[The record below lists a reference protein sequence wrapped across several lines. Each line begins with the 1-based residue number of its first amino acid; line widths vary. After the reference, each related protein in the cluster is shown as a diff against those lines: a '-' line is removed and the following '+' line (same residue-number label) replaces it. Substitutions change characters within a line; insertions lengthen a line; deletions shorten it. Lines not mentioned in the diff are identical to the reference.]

1 MSMPIQ
7 LPLGID
13 SFEKLQKEG
22 YYYIDKTDF
31 IARLLQDKFEV
42 NLITRPRRFGKTLT
56 MSMLEAFF
64 DISRKDLSVFENL
77 SIGKNAALCQ
87 QWQNQFPVVFL
98 TLKSVEANTYEDAY
112 ELLKILISDVCKKYS
127 CLESSSRIDSDDL
140 SCFRKLKARQGS
152 PAEIKDSLYLLMR
165 MMYAHYGKPVIL
177 LIDEYDVP
185 LASADENKYYKEM
198 LDMIRGM
205 LGKALKTNEFLKF
218 SVITGCLKIAK
229 ESIFTGINHVV
240 SDTISGSRF
249 DEYLGFTEQDV
260 DQLLRDSHLTGHAE
274 EMKRWYNGYLFGHTP
289 VYCPWDVLNHVAAL
303 QINPSA
309 QPQNYWAS
317 TSHNSIL
324 YKIFDRT
331 DFDVNTKFETLLS
344 GGCLKEKIT
353 EDLTYDTID
362 STEENLWSLLYAT
375 GYLTGSNPSEQPLH
389 DGTVLLRIPNEE
401 IKSLFKTA
409 IVEQF
414 KKSVQTLDRSDF
426 FQAMW
431 NGRTEAA
438 SAFISDLLFAS
449 ISYYDYS
456 ESYYHAFLAGL
467 FAGGGYMVES
477 NFEYGNGRPDVVVK
491 DRKKRRVIVLEAK
504 YVKSSS
510 QLEAAC
516 RSALLQIQEKRYSEP
531 FQKEYR
537 QILCYGVAFSGKDC
551 LVMASDS
558 ISL

>member
-1 MSMPIQ
+1 MPIQ

-31 IARLLQDKFEV
+31 IARLLQYKFEV
-42 NLITRPRRFGKTLT
+42 NLITRPRRFGKTLM
-56 MSMLEAFF
+56 MSMLESFF
-64 DISRKDLSVFENL
+64 DINKKSLSVFENL
-77 SIGKNAALCQ
+77 SIEKNTALCH
-87 QWQNQFPVVFL
+87 QWKNQFPVISL
-98 TLKSVEANTYEDAY
+98 TLKSVEATTYEDAY
-112 ELLKILISDVCKKYS
+112 ELLKILISDICKKYAF
-127 CLESSSRIDSDDL
+127 LENSSRIDPDDL
-140 SCFRKLKARQGS
+140 FCFRKLKARLGS
-152 PAEIKDSLYLLMR
+152 PAEVKDSLYLLMR

-205 LGKALKTNEFLKF
+205 LGKVLKTNEFLKF

-240 SDTISGSRF
+240 SDTVSGSRF

-260 DQLLRDSHLTGHAE
+260 ARILRDSQLTGHAE
-274 EMKRWYNGYLFGHTP
+274 EMKRWYNGYLFGNTP

-317 TSHNSIL
+317 TSHNSII

-331 DFDVNTKFETLLS
+331 DFDINTKFETLLS
-344 GGCLKEKIT
+344 GGCLQEKIT
-353 EDLTYDTID
+353 EDLTYDTIEA
-362 STEENLWSLLYAT
+362 TEENLWSLLYAT
-375 GYLTGSNPSEQPLH
+375 GYLTASQSAGQISP

-401 IKSLFKTA
+401 IRSLFQKS
-409 IVEQF
+409 IVERLKQ
-414 KKSVQTLDRSDF
+414 SLQTLDRSGF
-426 FQAMW
+426 FQTMW
-431 NGRTEAA
+431 DGKTETA
-438 SAFISDLLFAS
+438 STFISDLLFES
-449 ISYYDYS
+449 IRYYDYS

-467 FAGGGYMVES
+467 FAGGGYIVES
-477 NFEYGNGRPDVVVK
+477 NFEYGNGRPDLVVK
-491 DRKKRRVIVLEAK
+491 DRKKRRVMIIEAK
-504 YVKSSS
+504 YTKNND
-510 QLEAAC
+510 QLEKAC
-516 RSALLQIQEKRYSEP
+516 RSALIQIDEKRYTEP

-537 QILCYGVAFSGKDC
+537 QILPYGIAFSGKDC
-551 LVMASDS
+551 LVMADNP
-558 ISL
+558 SL